1 MNMTHCRWFAF
12 GVAAGAAA
20 GLLSAPRPGSR
31 NRAMIARKTRRA
43 ADAVREAVDR
53 SKDMLDRTQE
63 NVAAVVE
70 AGRKIFPV

>member
-1 MNMTHCRWFAF
+1 
-12 GVAAGAAA
+12 
-20 GLLSAPRPGSR
+20 
-31 NRAMIARKTRRA
+31 MIARKTRRA
-43 ADAVREAVDR
+43 ADAVREAVER